1 MAPPEELTAVQLA
14 QLTFCPDVFSSVADI
29 EEIFDR
35 LPKLPGLSELAAYCD
50 EFNSALEEPFANTC
64 NISLVVKHTMLAR
77 TVEQLRSALAT
88 FTGDHFRLGFEKK
101 LVAVLPGIDAT
112 ILQDIPNTTSG
123 ASYKS
128 LIAGI
133 NTIFSEIP
141 APGKMDI
148 YNYIVAFR
156 TQKSEVPLGWEH
168 KEDPWQFFVT
178 TFKQRRRQTV
188 STTTSVAHTSIQ
200 CL

>member
-35 LPKLPGLSELAAYCD
+35 LPKLPGLS
-50 EFNSALEEPFANTC
+50 
-64 NISLVVKHTMLAR
+64 
-77 TVEQLRSALAT
+77 
-88 FTGDHFRLGFEKK
+88 DHFRLGFEKK

-178 TFKQRRRQTV
+178 TFKQRSQEILQLCTKKQEK
-188 STTTSVAHTSIQ
+188 AN
-200 CL
+200 CLHHN